1 MIINHNLMA
10 NNAIR
15 NMNINSGNASKSM
28 QKLSSGLRINSA
40 ADDAAGLSISEKMR
54 AQINGLNQASSNAQ
68 DGISMV
74 QTAEGALNETT
85 SILQRM
91 RELATQSANDT
102 NVSVDRDSIQKEM
115 NQLSSEINRIGNTTE
130 FNTQKLLD
138 GGTQIKTNASLSG
151 ANLKGGIATANI
163 TLTAGTQTAGVDAVS
178 AVWDSGAITN
188 IGDGT
193 TNTVAFNGVTVTL
206 NKAAGAV
213 AASASNATTASVTV
227 ANGSDQQATANALK
241 AAFEAAKAQTGSVLS
256 NYTFSVSGT
265 GAAAKF
271 VITDSLA
278 DGDNNNANTITI
290 GGAGTLAFTAT
301 ANTTP
306 GVDGVA
312 AANGFTVAGVPDE
325 GSTMDFAGK
334 KVGFYNAGSGNFA
347 DATEA
352 KQALNVDFVVDIAA
366 NNTTAL
372 VAGALRGLSISGYT
386 IGGAADAVTIT
397 ANSTGTGG
405 IAAGALYAE
414 HDVAGSASASGNIT
428 FSDKPADG
436 TSISIGGKK
445 ISFYDSSLGKYSTD
459 ADAATGMNADL
470 AVDIK
475 DLSVD
480 SIADK
485 IVSKQT
491 DLNALLTKDVTLG
504 KNLVNGKTNI
514 VVTAQAAGFGGNT
527 ITLAKSADTTSGFE
541 AKMQIGANT
550 AQSMTIEVTDMRAN
564 ALKITSSD
572 ASVTSV
578 TAKNGSVASY
588 VTSTNVSDGSTNTT
602 TEYSLDVSS
611 HEKATAAISVLNDAI
626 ETVSAERSKL
636 GAYQNRLE
644 HTINNLGTSSENL
657 TSAESRIRDV
667 DMASEM
673 SAFSKNNILSQAAQ
687 AMLAQANQQPQQ
699 VLQLLR

>member
-15 NMNINSGNASKSM
+15 NMNINSGNASKAM

-514 VVTAQAAGFGGNT
+514 VVTSQAAGFGGNT

-572 ASVTSV
+572 ASVT

>member
-1 MIINHNLMA
+1 MA

-138 GGTQIKTNASLSG
+138 GGRQIKTNASLSG

-366 NNTTAL
+366 NNSAAL

>member
-1 MIINHNLMA
+1 MA

-138 GGTQIKTNASLSG
+138 GGRQIKTNASLSG

-366 NNTTAL
+366 NNSAAL

-414 HDVAGSASASGNIT
+414 HDVAGSASATGNIT